1 MAKFLIE
8 VHHEAEERACA
19 LAIEILLK
27 TGSHWLTNAEWGCMD
42 GEHKAWVIVEVDSKE
57 DARGIL
63 PPVYRSSAKIVKL
76 NKFSMEQIEE
86 LLRHHYPQEKAG

>member
-19 LAIEILLK
+19 LAIETLLK

-42 GEHKAWVIVEVDSKE
+42 GEHKGWVIVDVDSKE
-57 DARGIL
+57 EARCIL
-63 PPVYRSSAKIVKL
+63 PPVYRSSAKIVQL
-76 NKFSMEQIEE
+76 NKFSMEEIEE
-86 LLRHHYPQEKAG
+86 MLRHHQPQEKAG